1 MMRGSSVPA
10 PATLPP
16 ADLPGLDLSWSRLI
30 TCDDGDGIARTWHVL
45 DNQVKNPRV
54 TVLAVHGNPTWS
66 YLWRR
71 VLASAPADVRVVA
84 FDHLGMG
91 FSERLTT
98 QRRLAQR
105 IDDLGRVTAALEID
119 GPVVV
124 LAHDW
129 GGPISLGWVLAHR
142 AQVRGLVLTN
152 TAVHQPSDS
161 GIPQVIALARLAPLR
176 SFNTKQLPI
185 FLRITTALSG
195 SRMSPEIRRAFWA
208 PYLKADRR
216 AAISDF
222 VEDIPVNPS
231 HPSAAILDEVA
242 EGIRGLRVPT
252 LMLWGPGDP
261 VFSDRYLNDLRERM
275 PHAQVHRYEGARH
288 LVIEDAPSL
297 VDDFWLWMS
306 DLDSMPEH
314 AGEIAQE
321 HFEQNLGPEP
331 KLSASLPLWSGFE
344 QRARTHP
351 NHDAI
356 VEPAGDGNWRRVSW
370 RQLSN
375 KVDLL
380 ARGLVGRGITRGDRV
395 AVLVTPGADLIATVY
410 ACWQIG
416 ATVVIVDAA
425 LGVRGIRRALRSARP
440 TTIIAIPKAMPV
452 VQGLGAKVIASGQL
466 ARIAT
471 EGQSKPVSERA
482 QALDEAIVVFTSGS
496 TGPAKGVVYRH
507 EQITRTRDLIVSH
520 LEVTERDALVAAF
533 APWAVLGPALG
544 IASVIPDM
552 DVTRPA
558 TLTAK
563 ALGAAV
569 QAVGGTLLWGSPAAL
584 RAVVDTQ
591 DGLRDKAQLATLR
604 LVMGAGAP
612 VSRDLLQR
620 MKDLCPTADVRTP
633 YGMTEVLPVTDVSL
647 TEIIAAGDGPGVLVG
662 HPLAGVDVRISALDS
677 LGQAT
682 GMLSQSAN
690 VLGEVVVR
698 AAHVKDRYDA
708 LWATQ
713 RRSSREVGWHRT
725 GDVGEFDEQGRLW
738 IGGRL
743 AHVITTASGPI
754 APVAIEQQMTAI
766 SDVHQAAVVGV
777 GPVGNQQV
785 VVILETHRVVD
796 LAFIDEV
803 RALTRTPIAAVLAR
817 KTLPVDIRHRS
828 KVDRTALAT
837 WAAHTLAGRS

>member
-1 MMRGSSVPA
+1 MRGPSVPA

-16 ADLPGLDLSWSRLI
+16 ADLPGLDPSWSRLV
-30 TCDDGDGIARTWHVL
+30 TCDDRDGIARTWHVL
-45 DNQVKNPRV
+45 DKEVQNPRV

-66 YLWRR
+66 YLWRQ

-84 FDHLGMG
+84 VDQLGMG

-98 QRRLAQR
+98 QRRLEQR

-129 GGPISLGWVLAHR
+129 GGPISLGWALAHD
-142 AQVRGLVLTN
+142 AQIRGLVLTN

-161 GIPQVIALARLAPLR
+161 GIPRVIALARVEPLR
-176 SFNTKQLPI
+176 AFNTERLPI

-195 SRMSPEIRRAFWA
+195 SRISPEVRRAFWA

-216 AAISDF
+216 TAISDF
-222 VEDIPVNPS
+222 VEDIPVKPS
-231 HPSAAILDEVA
+231 HPSAAILNEVA
-242 EGIRGLRVPT
+242 EGIRGLQVPT

-297 VDDFWLWMS
+297 VDDFWMWMG
-306 DLDSMPEH
+306 DLDTPRQQLEEVTENPQ
-314 AGEIAQE
+314 ALQLE
-321 HFEQNLGPEP
+321 LGT
-331 KLSASLPLWSGFE
+331 SLPLWTGFE

-351 NHDAI
+351 NQDAI
-356 VEPAGDGNWRRVSW
+356 VEPAGSGRWRRVSW
-370 RQLSN
+370 RQLTM

-380 ARGLVGRGITRGDRV
+380 ARGLVGRGIHRGDRV

-440 TTIIAIPKAMPV
+440 TSIIAIPKAIPI

-466 ARIAT
+466 ARIAA
-471 EGQSKPVSERA
+471 EGKSKPSPERA
-482 QALDEAIVVFTSGS
+482 QAHDEAIVVFTSGS

-507 EQITRTRDLIVSH
+507 EQIARTRDLIVAH
-520 LEVTERDALVAAF
+520 LDITERDALVAAF

-569 QAVGGTLLWGSPAAL
+569 QAVGGTLMWGSPAAL

-591 DGLRDKAQLATLR
+591 DGLRDKSQLATLR

-612 VSRDLLQR
+612 VSRELLQG

-682 GMLSQSAN
+682 GALSDSAC

-725 GDVGEFDEQGRLW
+725 GDVGEIDEQGRLW

-743 AHVITTASGPI
+743 SHVITSPSGPI
-754 APVAIEQQMTAI
+754 APVAIEQRMGVIT
-766 SDVHQAAVVGV
+766 DVLQAAAVGV
-777 GPVGNQQV
+777 GPLGNQQV
-785 VVILETHRVVD
+785 VIVLETNRVVD
-796 LAFIDEV
+796 LDLIDEV
-803 RALTRTPIAAVLAR
+803 RSLAQMPVAAVLAR
-817 KTLPVDIRHRS
+817 TSLPVDIRHRS
-828 KVDRTALAT
+828 KVDRTALAI
-837 WAAHTLAGRS
+837 WAAQTLAGRS

>member
-1 MMRGSSVPA
+1 MRGPSAPA

-16 ADLPGLDLSWSRLI
+16 ADLPGLDPSWSRLI

-45 DNQVKNPRV
+45 DTQTPNPRV

-84 FDHLGMG
+84 VDQLGMG
-91 FSERLTT
+91 FSERLST
-98 QRRLAQR
+98 QRRLGQR
-105 IDDLGRVTAALEID
+105 IDDLGRLAAALEID

-129 GGPISLGWVLAHR
+129 GGPISVGWALAHR
-142 AQVRGLVLTN
+142 LQVRGLVLTN

-161 GIPQVIALARLAPLR
+161 GIPRVIAMARVAPLR
-176 SFNTKQLPI
+176 TFNTQRLPI

-195 SRMSPEIRRAFWA
+195 SRMTPEIRHAFWA
-208 PYLKADRR
+208 PYIKGDRR

-222 VEDIPVNPS
+222 VEDIPVKPS

-242 EGIRGLRVPT
+242 EGIRGLQVPT

-297 VDDFWLWMS
+297 VDDFWMWMS
-306 DLDSMPEH
+306 DLDATRHDVDESTVEFD
-314 AGEIAQE
+314 GSFLEE
-321 HFEQNLGPEP
+321 
-331 KLSASLPLWSGFE
+331 SLPLWHALE
-344 QRARTHP
+344 ERARTHP
-351 NHDAI
+351 HEDAI
-356 VEPAGDGNWRRVSW
+356 VEPAGSGHWKRISW
-370 RQLSN
+370 RQLHHT
-375 KVDLL
+375 VELL
-380 ARGLVGRGITRGDRV
+380 ARGLAGRGIKRGDRV
-395 AVLVTPGADLIATVY
+395 AVLVTPGADLIATIY
-410 ACWQIG
+410 ACWRIG
-416 ATVVIVDAA
+416 VTVVIVDAA

-440 TTIIAIPKAMPV
+440 TSIIAIPKAIPV
-452 VQGLGAKVIASGQL
+452 VQGLGANVIASRQL
-466 ARIAT
+466 ARIAA
-471 EGQSKPVSERA
+471 EGKSQVSPAHA
-482 QALDEAIVVFTSGS
+482 QTNDEAIVVFTSGS
-496 TGPAKGVVYRH
+496 TGPAKGVVYQH
-507 EQITRTRDLIVSH
+507 EHIARTRDLIVAH
-520 LEVTERDALVAAF
+520 LDITERDALVAAF

-563 ALGAAV
+563 ALGEAV
-569 QAVGGTLLWGSPAAL
+569 HAVGGTVLWGSPAAL
-584 RAVVDTQ
+584 RAVVATQ
-591 DGLRDKAQLATLR
+591 DGLRKNSELNSLR

-612 VSRDLLQR
+612 VSRELLQG

-633 YGMTEVLPVTDVSL
+633 YGMTEVLPVCDVSL
-647 TEIIAAGDGPGVLVG
+647 EEIISAGDGPGVLVG
-662 HPLAGVDVRISALDS
+662 HPVDGVEVRISALDHQ
-677 LGQAT
+677 GMAT
-682 GMLSQSAN
+682 GPLSDSAL

-698 AAHVKDRYDA
+698 APHMKDRYDS

-713 RRSSREVGWHRT
+713 RRSSRDAGWHRT
-725 GDVGEFDEQGRLW
+725 GDVGELDDFGRLW

-754 APVAIEQQMTAI
+754 APVAIEQRMGAI
-766 SDVHQAAVVGV
+766 PDVVQAAAVGV
-777 GPVGNQQV
+777 GPLGNQQV
-785 VVILETHRVVD
+785 VIILETNRVVD
-796 LAFIDEV
+796 LDLIDEV
-803 RALTRTPIAAVLAR
+803 RSLAQMPVAAVLAR
-817 KTLPVDIRHRS
+817 TSLPVDIRHRS
-828 KVDRTALAT
+828 KVDRRALAV
-837 WAAHTLAGRS
+837 WANQLLAGRS

>member
-1 MMRGSSVPA
+1 MRGSSVPA

-16 ADLPGLDLSWSRLI
+16 ADLPGLDRSWSRLI
-30 TCDDGDGIARTWHVL
+30 TCDDGEGFERTWHVL
-45 DNQVKNPRV
+45 DNQVHNPRV

-66 YLWRR
+66 YLWRG
-71 VLASAPADVRVVA
+71 VVASAPADVRVVA
-84 FDHLGMG
+84 VDHLGMG

-98 QRRLAQR
+98 QRRLEQR

-129 GGPISLGWVLAHR
+129 GGPISLGWALAHR
-142 AQVRGLVLTN
+142 AQIRGLVLTN

-195 SRMSPEIRRAFWA
+195 SRISPDIRRAFWA

-222 VEDIPVNPS
+222 VEDIPVKPS

-242 EGIRGLRVPT
+242 EGIRGLHVPT

-261 VFSDRYLNDLRERM
+261 VFSDRYLNDLCVRM

-297 VDDFWLWMS
+297 VDDFWMWMG
-306 DLDSMPEH
+306 DLDTVGQHLEEVTENPQALQRE
-314 AGEIAQE
+314 
-321 HFEQNLGPEP
+321 LG
-331 KLSASLPLWSGFE
+331 KSLPLWSGFE

-351 NHDAI
+351 NQDAI
-356 VEPAGDGNWRRVSW
+356 VEPAGKDQWRRVSW
-370 RQLSN
+370 RQLN
-375 KVDLL
+375 VKVDLL
-380 ARGLVGRGITRGDRV
+380 ARGLVGRGIARGDRV

-440 TTIIAIPKAMPV
+440 TSIIAIPKAIPI

-466 ARIAT
+466 ARIAK
-471 EGQSKPVSERA
+471 EGQSKPSPERA
-482 QALDEAIVVFTSGS
+482 QAHDEAIVVFTSGS

-507 EQITRTRDLIVSH
+507 EHISRTRDLIVAH
-520 LEVTERDALVAAF
+520 LDITERDALVAAF

-591 DGLRDKAQLATLR
+591 DGLRDSSQLETLR

-612 VSRDLLQR
+612 VSRELLQG
-620 MKDLCPTADVRTP
+620 MKDLCPTADLRTP

-647 TEIIAAGDGPGVLVG
+647 TEIISAGDGPGVLVG
-662 HPLAGVDVRISALDS
+662 HPLAGVEVRISALNS

-682 GMLSQSAN
+682 GALSESAN

-698 AAHVKDRYDA
+698 AAHAKDRYDA

-713 RRSSREVGWHRT
+713 RRSAREAGWHRT
-725 GDVGEFDEQGRLW
+725 GDVGELDEQGRLW

-743 AHVITTASGPI
+743 AHVITSPSGPI
-754 APVAIEQQMTAI
+754 APVATEQRMGVIADVLQTA
-766 SDVHQAAVVGV
+766 AVGV

-785 VVILETHRVVD
+785 VIVLETNRTVD
-796 LAFIDEV
+796 LALIDEV
-803 RALTRTPIAAVLAR
+803 RALALTPVAAVLAR
-817 KTLPVDIRHRS
+817 ASLPVDIRHRS
-828 KVDRTALAT
+828 KVDRTELALWAT
-837 WAAHTLAGRS
+837 QTLAGRS